1 MLLFQPEI
9 LVFAVQRN
17 KIILNDRFSLSEAGY
32 TQLSSFIVWI
42 QVTEN
47 NPSFFNDTYRHKNK
61 TGAKA
66 PVFCLRI
73 NQILKEEPQPQVV
86 LAFGLVTINR
96 EPSSPSV

>member
-1 MLLFQPEI
+1 MLLLQPEI
-9 LVFAVQRN
+9 LVFAAQRN

-42 QVTEN
+42 QVAGN

-66 PVFCLRI
+66 PVFRPLT
-73 NQILKEEPQPQVV
+73 NPQG
-86 LAFGLVTINR
+86 LATTGRGCKNKPGKSIY
-96 EPSSPSV
+96 

>member
-1 MLLFQPEI
+1 MFHFINSSVYLTNSISIIPSYNIILRIYMLLFQPEI

-17 KIILNDRFSLSEAGY
+17 KIILNGRFSLSEAGY

-61 TGAKA
+61 TGA
-66 PVFCLRI
+66 
-73 NQILKEEPQPQVV
+73 
-86 LAFGLVTINR
+86 
-96 EPSSPSV
+96 

>member
-1 MLLFQPEI
+1 MTDFLYLRPDIHNYPLL
-9 LVFAVQRN
+9 LYV
-17 KIILNDRFSLSEAGY
+17 
-32 TQLSSFIVWI
+32 I
-42 QVTEN
+42 QVAEN